1 MAKVK
6 KQEDKERTKIAL
18 SNLKETL
25 DRIGGKSSTA
35 TTADATTTDES
46 EKTLG
51 QKLKDIQEKNK
62 YNTSMKKDIS
72 DTSSSVGPKQRYKV
86 DRKSTRLNSSH

>member
-25 DRIGGKSSTA
+25 NRIGGGTA

-46 EKTLG
+46 EKTLS

-62 YNTSMKKDIS
+62 YNTSMKKGIS

-86 DRKSTRLNSSH
+86 SGLKGLKGFIQ

>member
-25 DRIGGKSSTA
+25 DRIGGKSTA
-35 TTADATTTDES
+35 ATTDES
-46 EKTLG
+46 EKTLS

-62 YNTSMKKDIS
+62 
-72 DTSSSVGPKQRYKV
+72 
-86 DRKSTRLNSSH
+86 